1 MNKNTA
7 IITILAPLVILLSGA
22 CGTTLYIPNTVNTP
36 LLEKKNDFKVVNG
49 FVSNAPEIDYDLQG
63 SYAVSDHLAVMANFN
78 FMNSSIEERENH
90 HNLVEGGVGAYA
102 SFWPNRRGVHVGRLE
117 LFGGIGQGWAR
128 DQEDALNLFTGAYQR
143 YFLQPG
149 FGIRT
154 RILDF
159 TLGGRLSKVHFSRFR
174 QTSGGQLFPERNF
187 GFGTY
192 EPVFTVALGFKQ
204 VRFYMQFGDIRAI
217 VNADNYHAVNED
229 GLDAHFNFGFIL
241 CPWKEGPLIDRPI
254 EFTEADY
261 RRQEVER
268 DKDAPYQEPRDQDG
282 EIRQA
287 LIVPATASAISVCL
301 SDAGDPD
308 QDIVNVSFQGAY
320 LAQNLELT
328 KTPACFDL
336 SLNPG
341 EDNLLYVEALTDGK
355 STPNT
360 VQITVREGKKER
372 TFFIRTDVGKVEAV
386 VFRSR

>member
-1 MNKNTA
+1 MNKDPV
-7 IITILAPLVILLSGA
+7 IVITLAALVLLLSGA
-22 CGTTLYIPNTVNTP
+22 CGPTLYIPNTLNTP

-49 FVSNAPEIDYDLQG
+49 FVSNAPDVDYDLQG
-63 SYAVSDHLAVMANFN
+63 AYAFSDHLAVMANFN
-78 FMNSSIEERENH
+78 FMNSTNDERENH
-90 HNLVEGGVGAYA
+90 HNLVEGGIGTYI
-102 SFWPNRRGVHVGRLE
+102 SFWPNRRGVNVGRAE

-159 TLGGRLSKVHFSRFR
+159 TLGGRLSKVHFSRFQ
-174 QTSGGQLFPERNF
+174 QTSGGQQFPRQNF

-192 EPVFTVALGFKQ
+192 EPVLTIALGFKQ
-204 VRFYMQFGDIRAI
+204 VRFYWQFGDIRKIANEDHYNM
-217 VNADNYHAVNED
+217 VNGD

-254 EFTEADY
+254 EFTEEAY
-261 RRQEVER
+261 RQQEGEKE
-268 DKDAPYQEPRDQDG
+268 KDAPFQESRDQNG

-287 LIVPATASAISVCL
+287 LIVPTAASAISVCL

-360 VQITVREGKKER
+360 VRITVREGKKER
-372 TFFIRTDVGKVEAV
+372 TFFIRTDVGKVEEM